1 MTRIPPPSPTALS
14 FLAVLREVGRL
25 QGPKLLDEWLADG
38 RLPRDDLRE
47 VLQYVWTNAEG
58 STREFP
64 IPKWVALFR
73 EADYSLRPQQA
84 VRLYRGTRPGRWR
97 RGMSWTTGRDSAGWF
112 ADHCIELGSRQAEV
126 VTVLAPPAAMLVEIA
141 DDRENEVV
149 VDPARLP
156 RVRLIEVRRA

>member
-1 MTRIPPPSPTALS
+1 MTRIPPPSPAALS

-25 QGPKLLDEWLADG
+25 QGPKLLDEWLADR

-47 VLQYVWTNAEG
+47 VLQPVWTSAEG

-84 VRLYRGTRPGRWR
+84 VRLYRGTRRGRWR
-97 RGMSWTTGRDSAGWF
+97 RGMSWTTDLDRARFF
-112 ADHCIELGSRQAEV
+112 ADRWFERGYGQTEV

-141 DDRENEVV
+141 NDSESEVV
-149 VDPARLP
+149 VDPTLLP
-156 RVRLIEVRRA
+156 RVRLIEVRHA

>member
-1 MTRIPPPSPTALS
+1 VTRIPPPSPAALS
-14 FLAVLREVGRL
+14 FLAVLREDGRL

-47 VLQYVWTNAEG
+47 VLQHVWTSAEG

-97 RGMSWTTGRDSAGWF
+97 RGMSWTTDLDRAPFF
-112 ADHCIELGSRQAEV
+112 ADRWFERGYRQTEV

-141 DDRENEVV
+141 NESESEVV

-156 RVRLIEVRRA
+156 RVRLIEVRHA